1 MMTEGKGVYCAG
13 LHVFSTAVACPP
25 PPNTRQRKHCVPRA
39 PDIIFTAMIK
49 PAILTVDDEPEVL
62 NAVERDLRRH
72 FASEYRIL
80 KAGSGALALEA
91 LHELKRRNAAV
102 ALLLV
107 DARMP
112 QMSGTEFLVQARLV
126 YPDARKVLLTAYADT
141 EVAIAGINLVQLDH
155 YLMKPWDPPVEK
167 LYPVLDDLLSDW
179 AASFRPP
186 FEGIRVAGS
195 LWSPK
200 SHEVKDFLSRSQT
213 PYQWLDVEQ
222 DAAARAQAEAASPGL
237 RRLPVVFF
245 SDGTSLIEP
254 STRALA
260 EKIGLQTTAT
270 LPFYDLLIVGGG
282 PTGLAAAV
290 YGGSEGLRTVLCERE
305 TTGGQ
310 AGASA
315 AIENYLGFPSGLS
328 GADLARRATAQ
339 AKRFGAEV
347 LTARE
352 VTAIRADGP
361 YRIATLDDGSEL
373 RSYAILLASG
383 MEVRRLEAPGIE
395 GLTGSSVFYGG
406 ALTEAAACRGK
417 DVLIVGGANS
427 AGQAALSFA
436 RYARKVTVLV
446 RGAALPESMSHYLV
460 DRVAD
465 TANIEILTRA
475 EIVGAHGTD
484 RLASVD
490 VACGEARAVRTLEA
504 AAMFIF
510 IGSTPRSGMAAG
522 LVACDPGG
530 FILTGPDLRTDGR
543 LPQSWPLERDPF
555 LLETSF
561 PGIFAAGD
569 VRLGSAKRVAAAVGE
584 GSAAVGMVHKYL
596 ETV

>member
-1 MMTEGKGVYCAG
+1 MT
-13 LHVFSTAVACPP
+13 
-25 PPNTRQRKHCVPRA
+25 
-39 PDIIFTAMIK
+39 K

-62 NAVERDLRRH
+62 NAIERDLRKH

-80 KAGSGALALEA
+80 KAGSGAQALEA
-91 LHELKRRNAAV
+91 VHELKKRNAAV
-102 ALLLV
+102 ALFLV

-112 QMSGTEFLVQARLV
+112 QMSGTEFLVQARQV

-155 YLMKPWDPPVEK
+155 YLMKPWDPPAEK

-179 AASFRPP
+179 SASFHPP

-200 SHEVKDFLSRSQT
+200 SHDVKDFLSRSQT
-213 PYQWLDVEQ
+213 PYQWMDVER
-222 DAAARAQAEAASPGL
+222 DAAARAEAEAVSPGL
-237 RRLPVVFF
+237 RRLPVIFF
-245 SDGTSLIEP
+245 PDGTSLIEP
-254 STRALA
+254 GTRALA
-260 EKIGLQTTAT
+260 EKIGLQTTAA

-282 PTGLAAAV
+282 PSGLAAAV

-310 AGASA
+310 AGTSA

-352 VTAIRADGP
+352 ITAIRADGP
-361 YRIATLDDGSEL
+361 YRIATLDDGSEM
-373 RSYAILLASG
+373 RSYAVLLAPG
-383 MEVRRLEAPGIE
+383 MMVRRLEVPGIE
-395 GLTGSSVFYGG
+395 QLTGAGVFYGA

-436 RYARKVTVLV
+436 RYALKVTILV
-446 RGAALPESMSHYLV
+446 RGAALTEAMSQYLV
-460 DRVAD
+460 DRIAD
-465 TANIEILTRA
+465 TSNIEVLPHA
-475 EIVGAHGTD
+475 EVVGVHGTD
-484 RLASVD
+484 RLEAVD
-490 VACGEARAVRTLEA
+490 AVCGTTREPRRLEA

-510 IGSTPRSGMAAG
+510 IGSTPRSDVAAG
-522 LVACDPGG
+522 LVMRDPGG
-530 FILTGPDLRTDGR
+530 FILTGPDLRTEGR
-543 LPQSWPLERDPF
+543 LPRSWPLERDPF
-555 LLETSF
+555 LLETSV
-561 PGIFAAGD
+561 PGVFAAGD
-569 VRLGSAKRVAAAVGE
+569 VRFGSAKRVAAAVGE
-584 GSAAVGMVHKYL
+584 GSAVIGMVHKYL

>member
-1 MMTEGKGVYCAG
+1 MT
-13 LHVFSTAVACPP
+13 
-25 PPNTRQRKHCVPRA
+25 
-39 PDIIFTAMIK
+39 K
-49 PAILTVDDEPEVL
+49 PAILAVDDEPEVL
-62 NAVERDLRRH
+62 NAVERDLRKR
-72 FASEYRIL
+72 FAADYRIL
-80 KAGSGALALEA
+80 KAGSGVQALEA
-91 LHELKRRNAAV
+91 VRQLKQRNAPV
-102 ALLLV
+102 ALFLV

-112 QMSGTEFLVQARLV
+112 QMSGTEFLVQARRL
-126 YPDARKVLLTAYADT
+126 YPHARKVLLTAYADT
-141 EVAIAGINLVQLDH
+141 EVAIAGINQVQLDH
-155 YLMKPWDPPVEK
+155 YLMKPWDPPAER

-179 AASFRPP
+179 SASFRPP

-200 SHEVKDFLSRSQT
+200 SHDVKDFLSRNQT
-213 PYQWLDVEQ
+213 PYQWIDVER
-222 DAAARAQAEAASPGL
+222 DALTRTEVEAASPGL

-245 SDGTSLIEP
+245 PDGTALVEP

-270 LPFYDLLIVGGG
+270 RPFYDLLIVGGG

-290 YGGSEGLRTVLCERE
+290 YGGSEGLRTVLIERE

-310 AGASA
+310 AGTSA
-315 AIENYLGFPSGLS
+315 AIENYLGFPSGLA

-352 VTAIRADGP
+352 VKVIRADGP
-361 YRIATLDDGSEL
+361 YRIATLDDGGEL
-373 RSYAILLASG
+373 SCYALLLAPG
-383 MEVRRLEAPGIE
+383 MAVRRLEVPGIDS
-395 GLTGSSVFYGG
+395 LTGAGVFYGA

-446 RGAALPESMSHYLV
+446 RGAALTEGMSQYLV
-460 DRVAD
+460 DRITD
-465 TANIEILTRA
+465 TSNIEVLARA
-475 EIVGAHGTD
+475 EVVAAHGAG
-484 RLASVD
+484 RLEAVD
-490 VACGEARAVRTLEA
+490 ISGETGEARRLEA

-510 IGSTPRSGMAAG
+510 IGSAPRSDLAAG
-522 LVACDPGG
+522 LVQRDPGG
-530 FILTGPDLRTDGR
+530 FILTGPDLRTDGK
-543 LPQSWPLERDPF
+543 LPRSWPLERDPF
-555 LLETSF
+555 LLETSL

-569 VRLGSAKRVAAAVGE
+569 VRHGSSKRVAAAVGE
-584 GSAAVGMVHKYL
+584 GSSAVGMVHKYL

>member
-1 MMTEGKGVYCAG
+1 MT
-13 LHVFSTAVACPP
+13 
-25 PPNTRQRKHCVPRA
+25 
-39 PDIIFTAMIK
+39 K
-49 PAILTVDDEPEVL
+49 PAIITVDDEPEVL
-62 NAVERDLRRH
+62 NAIERDLRKH
-72 FASEYRIL
+72 FAAEYRIL
-80 KAGSGALALEA
+80 KAGSGAQAMGA
-91 LHELKRRNAAV
+91 VRELKQRNAAV
-102 ALLLV
+102 ALFLV

-112 QMSGTEFLVQARLV
+112 QMSGTEFLVQARQV

-155 YLMKPWDPPVEK
+155 YLMKPWDPPAER

-179 AASFRPP
+179 SASFRPP

-195 LWSPK
+195 LWSPR
-200 SHEVKDFLSRSQT
+200 SHDVKDFLSRSQT
-213 PYQWLDVEQ
+213 PYQWVDVER
-222 DAAARAQAEAASPGL
+222 DAGARAEVEAVSPGL

-245 SDGTSLIEP
+245 PDGTSLIEP

-290 YGGSEGLRTVLCERE
+290 YAGSEGLRTVLCERE

-310 AGASA
+310 AGTSA
-315 AIENYLGFPSGLS
+315 AIENYLGFPNGLS

-339 AKRFGAEV
+339 ARRFGAEI

-373 RSYAILLASG
+373 RSYALLLAPG
-383 MEVRRLEAPGIE
+383 MVVRRLEVPGIE
-395 GLTGSSVFYGG
+395 PLTGAGVFYGA

-417 DVLIVGGANS
+417 DVLIIGGANS

-436 RYARKVTVLV
+436 RYARKVTMLV
-446 RGAALPESMSHYLV
+446 RGAALTEGMSHYLV
-460 DRVAD
+460 DRITD
-465 TANIEILTRA
+465 TANIEVLPRA
-475 EIVGAHGTD
+475 EVVGAQGAD
-484 RLASVD
+484 RLEAVD
-490 VACGEARAVRTLEA
+490 VACGEARTVRRLEA

-510 IGSTPRSGMAAG
+510 IGATPRSDMAAG
-522 LVACDPGG
+522 LVERDPGG

-543 LPQSWPLERDPF
+543 LPRSWPLERDPF

-584 GSAAVGMVHKYL
+584 GSASVGMVHKYL